1 MRIIFMGSPDF
12 AVPSLDILVKNGYDV
27 VAVITATDKY
37 GGRGGKKL
45 LKTPV
50 KVYAEDNNIPVLQPK
65 NLKAPEFIE
74 ELASYKADVQIVV
87 AFRMLPVVVWDM
99 PKYGTYNLHGSLL
112 PKYRGAAPINWAVVR
127 GEKETGVTSF
137 KLKHEIDT
145 GDFLFQKKV
154 AIGEDETAGE
164 LYEHMRFVGA
174 EVILDTIKAIET
186 GEFNLIP
193 QDDTA
198 ATSAPKIYRE
208 TCEIDWNQDVATVY
222 NLIRGMSPFPTAWTT
237 LDGLQFQIIRCKKE
251 KTDQI
256 LVPGKVELDGTKRMK
271 ISCTNGYIDLEEV
284 KLQGK
289 RKMTITDFLN
299 GYKDTSWE
307 IGMKDDNQ

>member
-1 MRIIFMGSPDF
+1 MRIVFMGSPDF

-50 KVYAEDNNIPVLQPK
+50 KVYAEENNIPVLQPK
-65 NLKAPEFIE
+65 NLKASEFIE

-99 PKYGTYNLHGSLL
+99 PQHGTYNLHGSLL

-137 KLKHEIDT
+137 KLKHAIDT
-145 GDFLFQKKV
+145 GDFLFQRKIK
-154 AIGEDETAGE
+154 IGEDETAGE
-164 LYEHMRFVGA
+164 LYERMRFLGA
-174 EVILDTIKAIET
+174 DVIHDTLKAIET
-186 GEFNLIP
+186 GELNLIP
-193 QDDTA
+193 QDDSE
-198 ATSAPKIYRE
+198 ATSAPKIYKE
-208 TCEIDWNQDVATVY
+208 TCEINWKQDVSTVY
-222 NLIRGMSPFPTAWTT
+222 NFIRGMSPFPTAWTT
-237 LDGLQFQIIRCKKE
+237 LDGLQFQITKCKKKE
-251 KTDQI
+251 SDQA
-256 LVPGKVELDGTKRMK
+256 LSPGQVVIERTKKMK
-271 ISCTNGYIDLEEV
+271 ISCANGYIILEEV

-289 RKMTITDFLN
+289 RKMTVVDFLN
-299 GYKDTSWE
+299 GYKETTWE
-307 IGMKDDNQ
+307 IGMKDDK